1 MRYKLF
7 GIYIL
12 VILFFL
18 ALGLSVLYAGLPFF
32 AQRFIEKR
40 YHQVLTEHNAAFAIQ
55 HVGFTRTLLSDLRF
69 GNDIFADLVQLT
81 YDPQGLDLPVAK
93 ELVISGLQITAKYHD
108 NRLSIDG
115 VSEHVAGMD
124 AKNSP
129 AGKKRARKK
138 VSDWM
143 SLLPERFVF
152 QNAAMVVTVKGK
164 PVRIPWDMEILLEKA
179 QKTALCSATMY
190 PFGQTVSLATRV
202 DFDGNIQSCKLEA
215 LSFALNHLTRFLPEH
230 LAPMLSGAPD
240 LVIEQVSHNN
250 WQVALSGLYP
260 ENTRGFGMDRIHAR
274 ILKDHSQVIVLG
286 EFGLTHPLLSD
297 LKFSSRTLLETAPA
311 DDGNARFEV
320 TCESQPTDL
329 LVLADENLTADMEQ
343 PLITLALQGNKQAVE
358 GTMSVR
364 SAQILVRREKNLFS
378 LGQASIQS
386 DIVGDLAAGTLTLD
400 LQSQLSKIHGKND
413 TYAVDFRRMDTAGR
427 VFWDYKKKG
436 PGSFTAD
443 LAAELLQGSV
453 SAPAMGIAAR
463 GISVSLPVTFPEAKG
478 SGRFAVQELVYDDRL
493 HLDAAGSIR
502 RTGPAA
508 VDFDGIVQVPD
519 AADLSIAFTGNAG
532 LAPDP
537 HVKVDAVSERFRFSP
552 FRFENLLPA
561 AAWSADYDFD
571 VTAKGSFLWNNNQ
584 ATTGAEL
591 VIHEGT
597 LTLPDMDMTAA
608 GIKGTLAIK
617 DLVNPA
623 SFPGQVLT
631 IDEIKAGD
639 FAFTDAHI
647 RFTLEED
654 QHLLVENIRVK
665 WCSGVVSTESVRF
678 PSSDGSVSVT
688 VYCDRIQLNQ
698 LLEQLGGLH
707 SRGKGTLNGR
717 IPVRF
722 KDGDISFDNGFLFST
737 PGQGGRIII
746 NNPKKLLAGIPVDSP
761 RFVQLDLAAEALK
774 DFEYTWAKLTF
785 NTDKDTLAVNMELD
799 GKPGR
804 PLPFVYKKDLGS
816 FVRVDAKSPGSHF
829 QGIKLDVNLYLP
841 FNQVMQFGKKIQKL
855 IK

>member
-1 MRYKLF
+1 MRYKTF
-7 GIYIL
+7 GIPVL
-12 VILFFL
+12 VILLIL

-32 AQRFIEKR
+32 AQKFIEKR
-40 YHQVLTEHNAAFAIQ
+40 YHQVLTEHNAAFAVQ
-55 HVGFTRTLLSDLRF
+55 HVGLTRTLLSDLRF
-69 GNDIFADLVQLT
+69 GNDISADLVQLT
-81 YDPQGLDLPVAK
+81 YDPQGIDLPVAK
-93 ELVISGLQITAKYHD
+93 ELVISGLRIKAKYHD

-115 VSEHVAGMD
+115 VSEHIAGMA
-124 AKNSP
+124 AKDSP
-129 AGKKRARKK
+129 TGKKRAPKK
-138 VSDWM
+138 GSDWM
-143 SLLPERFVF
+143 SQLPERFVL
-152 QNAAMVVTVKGK
+152 QNAAMVLTVKNQ
-164 PVRIPWDMEILLEKA
+164 PVRIPWNMEILLDKA
-179 QKTALCSATMY
+179 QKTAFCNTSMY

-202 DFDGNIQSCKLEA
+202 DFDGNIQSFKLEA

-250 WQVALSGLYP
+250 WQVALSGLHP
-260 ENTRGFGMDRIHAR
+260 DNTRGFGMDHINAR
-274 ILKDHSQVIVLG
+274 ILHDHGQIIVLG
-286 EFGLTHPLLSD
+286 EFGLTHPLVSD
-297 LKFSSRTLLETAPA
+297 LRFSSRTLVKMDPA
-311 DDGNARFEV
+311 DAENIRFEA
-320 TCESQPTDL
+320 TCESQPTDRV
-329 LVLADENLTADMEQ
+329 VLADENLSAGMDQ
-343 PLITLALQGNKQAVE
+343 PLITLSLQGNNQFVE

-364 SAQILVRREKNLFS
+364 SAQILVHQKNNIFS
-378 LGQASIQS
+378 LGQASVQS

-400 LQSQLSKIHGKND
+400 MQSQLSGIHGKND
-413 TYAVDFRRMDTAGR
+413 TCVVDFRRMDTAGR
-427 VFWDYKKKG
+427 VFWDFKKKG
-436 PGSFTAD
+436 PESLAAD

-453 SAPAMGIAAR
+453 SAPSMGIFAR
-463 GISVSLPVTFPEAKG
+463 GISVSLPVTFPEAEG
-478 SGRFAVQELVYDDRL
+478 SGQFRVEELVYDDRL
-493 HLDAAGSIR
+493 HLGATGSIH
-502 RTGPAA
+502 RTGRAA
-508 VDFDGIVQVPD
+508 VDFDGVVHMPD
-519 AADLSIAFTGNAG
+519 AVDLSFAFTGNAG

-537 HVKVDAVSERFRFSP
+537 HVKVDAESERFRFSP

-561 AAWSADYDFD
+561 SAWSADYDFD
-571 VTAKGSFLWNNNQ
+571 VTAKGSFLWKKNQ
-584 ATTGAEL
+584 VTTAGEL
-591 VIHEGT
+591 IIHDGT
-597 LTLPDMDMTAA
+597 LTLPDMDMSAA

-617 DLVNPA
+617 DLVDPA

-639 FAFTDAHI
+639 FAFTDADI

-654 QHLLVENIRVK
+654 QHLVVENIRVK
-665 WCSGVVSTESVRF
+665 WCGGVVSTESVRF

-707 SRGKGTLNGR
+707 SQGTGTLNGR
-717 IPVRF
+717 IPIRF
-722 KDGDISFDNGFLFST
+722 KDGDISFDNGFMFST
-737 PGQGGRIII
+737 PGQGGRVII
-746 NNPKKLLAGIPVDSP
+746 NNPKKLLAGIPVDSS

-804 PLPFVYKKDLGS
+804 LLPFVYKKDIGS

-841 FNQVMQFGKKIQKL
+841 FNQVMQFGKQIQKL

>member
-1 MRYKLF
+1 MRYKPF
-7 GIYIL
+7 AIPVL
-12 VILFFL
+12 VILLSL

-32 AQRFIEKR
+32 VQQFIEKR
-40 YHQVLTEHNAAFAIQ
+40 YHQVLTEHNAAFAVQ
-55 HVGFTRTLLSDLRF
+55 HVGLNCTLVSDLRF
-69 GNDIFADLVQLT
+69 GRDVSADLVQLT
-81 YDPQGLDLPVAK
+81 YDPQGIDLPVAR
-93 ELVISGLQITAKYHD
+93 ELVISGLQITATYQN

-115 VSEHVAGMD
+115 FSEYIAGLG
-124 AKNSP
+124 AKKSP
-129 AGKKRARKK
+129 AGKRRAPKK
-138 VSDWM
+138 LSNRM

-152 QNAAMVVTVKGK
+152 QNAAMVVTVKNQ
-164 PVRIPWDMEILLEKA
+164 PVRIPWDMEILLDKA
-179 QKTALCSATMY
+179 QKTAFCSASVY

-202 DFDGNIQSCKLEA
+202 DLDGNIQSFKLEA

-240 LVIEQVSHNN
+240 LLIEQISHNN

-260 ENTRGFGMDRIHAR
+260 ENARGFGMDRINAR
-274 ILKDHSQVIVLG
+274 ILHDHGQIIVQG

-297 LKFSSRTLLETAPA
+297 LRFSSRTLVKMDPA
-311 DDGNARFEV
+311 DDKNIRFEA
-320 TCESQPTDL
+320 TCESQPTDRV
-329 LVLADENLTADMEQ
+329 VLADENLSAGMDR
-343 PLITLALQGNKQAVE
+343 PLIALSLQGNNQTID

-364 SAQILVRREKNLFS
+364 SAQILVSQKNNMFS

-386 DIVGDLAAGTLTLD
+386 DIVGDLAAGTLILD
-400 LQSQLSKIHGKND
+400 LQSQLSGIQVKND
-413 TYAVDFRRMDTAGR
+413 THVVGFRRMDTAGR
-427 VFWDYKKKG
+427 VSWDFKKMTQRFF
-436 PGSFTAD
+436 SAD

-453 SAPAMGIAAR
+453 SVPSMGISAR
-463 GISVSLPVTFPEAKG
+463 GISVSLPVTFPETQG
-478 SGRFAVQELVYDDRL
+478 SGKFAVQELLYDDRL
-493 HLDAAGSIR
+493 HLGATGNIH

-508 VDFDGIVQVPD
+508 VDFDGVVHMPD
-519 AADLSIAFTGNAG
+519 AVDLSFAFTGNAG

-537 HVKVDAVSERFRFSP
+537 HVKVDAESERFRFSF
-552 FRFENLLPA
+552 FRFENLVPA
-561 AAWSADYDFD
+561 SAWSVDYDFD
-571 VTAKGSFLWNNNQ
+571 VTARGSFLWNKNQ
-584 ATTGAEL
+584 VTTGGEL
-591 VIHEGT
+591 VIHDGT

-617 DLVNPA
+617 DLVDPA

-665 WCSGVVSTESVRF
+665 WCSGAVSTESVRF

-707 SRGKGTLNGR
+707 SRGTGTLNGR

-722 KDGDISFDNGFLFST
+722 KDGDISFDNGFMFST

-774 DFEYTWAKLTF
+774 DFEYTWAKLIF
-785 NTDKDTLAVNMELD
+785 NTDKDTLSVNMELD
-799 GKPGR
+799 GKPGG

-816 FVRVDAKSPGSHF
+816 FVRVEAKSPGSHF
-829 QGIKLDVNLYLP
+829 QGITLDVNLRLP

-855 IK
+855 LN